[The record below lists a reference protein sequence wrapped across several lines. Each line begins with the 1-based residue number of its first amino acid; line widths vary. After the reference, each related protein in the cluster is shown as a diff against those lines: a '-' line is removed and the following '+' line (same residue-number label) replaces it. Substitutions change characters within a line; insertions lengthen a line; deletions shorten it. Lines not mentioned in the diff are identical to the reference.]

1 MGNAPIV
8 EMRKIIKEFPGILAN
23 DQVSFD
29 VNSGEI
35 HALLGENGAGK
46 STLMS
51 VLTGLYRPD
60 GGDIYIEGKKT
71 DFSSPKD
78 AVNYGI
84 GMVHQHFKLVQP
96 FTVAENVMLS
106 IKGLKQIYNLKEIE
120 QQIIKQSEAFGLSID
135 PKAKIWQ
142 LSVGEQQRVEIIKLL
157 LLGAKV
163 LILDEPTAVLTPQE
177 ANVLYETLLK
187 MVKSGKSVILISH
200 KMNEVLEN
208 TNRIT
213 VLRDGK
219 SIGTVYTETTNEKEL
234 AKMMVGRNIS
244 DMVKK
249 KSYRKEDKI
258 MSLDKVSA
266 LGNNG
271 LLKLNNISIDIYDGE
286 ILGVAGVDGNG
297 QKELAEAV
305 AGLRSVQMGSLSF
318 CGKDCTKSGRKK
330 RIDLGI
336 SYVPED
342 RMTTGLVTDLNAYEN
357 MALKSYRKYRGSFVH
372 WDKVRNDTDR
382 LIQKFDVRLASTDN
396 PVKMMSGGNI
406 QKLLLARE
414 IDSDPKLIVA
424 VYPMRGLDIGATDYV
439 KRLLIEQSEKGK
451 AVLLISEDLEDLLSM
466 TDRIIVMHGG
476 EIMGVVNP
484 SETTREEI
492 GLMMAGKRKV
502 DLHES

>member
-1 MGNAPIV
+1 MV
-8 EMRKIIKEFPGILAN
+8 EMRKITKEFPGILAN

-29 VNSGEI
+29 VHSGEI

-51 VLTGLYRPD
+51 VLTGLYHPD
-60 GGDIYIEGKKT
+60 GGEIYIEGAKT
-71 DFSSPKD
+71 NFSSPKD
-78 AVNYGI
+78 AVSCGI

-106 IKGLKQIYNLKEIE
+106 IIGLKQIYNLKEIE
-120 QQIIKQSEAFGLSID
+120 QQIIKQSQAYGLAID

-177 ANVLYETLLK
+177 ANALYGTLAK
-187 MVKSGKSVILISH
+187 MTEGGKSVILISH

-219 SIGTVYTETTNEKEL
+219 SIGTVYTENTSEKEL
-234 AKMMVGRNIS
+234 AKMMVGRLIS
-244 DMVKK
+244 DQLEK
-249 KSYRKEDKI
+249 KSYQKDSI
-258 MSLDKVSA
+258 AFSLDNVSA
-266 LGNNG
+266 LNNSG
-271 LLKLNNISIDIYDGE
+271 LLKLKGISLNIYDGE
-286 ILGVAGVDGNG
+286 ILGIAGVDGNG
-297 QKELAEAV
+297 QKELAEVV
-305 AGLRSVQMGSLSF
+305 AGTRLVKGGSLSF
-318 CGKDCTKSGRKK
+318 DGKDCTKSGRKK
-330 RIDLGI
+330 RINLGI

-342 RMTTGLVTDLNAYEN
+342 RMTTGLAPDLNAYEN
-357 MALKSYRKYRGSFVH
+357 MALKGYRNYPGVFIR
-372 WDKVRNDTDR
+372 WDKVRKDTDR
-382 LIQKFDVRLASTDN
+382 LIQSFDVRLASTAN

-414 IDSDPKLIVA
+414 IDSDPRLIVA

-476 EIMGVVNP
+476 EIMGVVKP

-502 DLHES
+502 DLHEA

>member
-1 MGNAPIV
+1 MV
-8 EMRKIIKEFPGILAN
+8 EMHKITKEFPGILAN
-23 DQVSFD
+23 DRVSFSLN
-29 VNSGEI
+29 VGEI

-60 GGDIYIEGKKT
+60 GGEIYIEGKKIE
-71 DFSSPKD
+71 FSSPKD
-78 AVNYGI
+78 AVNNGI
-84 GMVHQHFKLVQP
+84 GMVHQHFKLVTP
-96 FTVAENVMLS
+96 FTVADNVMLS
-106 IKGLKQIYNLKEIE
+106 IKGLKQIYNQKEIE
-120 QQIIKQSEAFGLSID
+120 QQIIRQSEAFGLSID

-157 LLGAKV
+157 LQGAKI

-177 ANVLYETLLK
+177 ANALYATLQK
-187 MVKSGKSVILISH
+187 MTESGKSVVLISH

-208 TNRIT
+208 TDRIT

-219 SIGTVYTETTNEKEL
+219 SIGTVQTKKTNENEL

-244 DMVKK
+244 ACVEK
-249 KSYRKEDKI
+249 KSSQKNVKI
-258 MSLDKVSA
+258 MTLDHVSVM
-266 LGNNG
+266 GDNG
-271 LLKLNNISIDIYDGE
+271 LLKLKEISFDIYDGE

-305 AGLRSVQMGSLSF
+305 AGLRAVRQGKVSF

-357 MALKSYRKYRGSFVH
+357 VALKSYRAYHGSFIH
-372 WDKVRNDTDR
+372 WDKVKKYTGQ
-382 LIQKFDVRLASTDN
+382 LIQEFDVRLANPVN

-414 IDSDPKLIVA
+414 IDSNPRLIVA
-424 VYPMRGLDIGATDYV
+424 VYPMRGLDIGATGYV
-439 KRLLIEQSEKGK
+439 KRLLIGQSEKGK

-476 EIMGVVNP
+476 EIMGVVHPN
-484 SETTREEI
+484 ETSREEI

>member
-1 MGNAPIV
+1 MGNAPMV
-8 EMRKIIKEFPGILAN
+8 EMRKITKEFPGILAN
-23 DQVSFD
+23 DQVSFS

-60 GGDIYIEGKKT
+60 GGEIYIEGKKVE
-71 DFSSPKD
+71 FSSPKD
-78 AVNYGI
+78 AVNCGI

-106 IKGLKQIYNLKEIE
+106 IKNLKQIYHLKAIE
-120 QQIIKQSEAFGLSID
+120 QQIIQQSEAFGLSID

-157 LLGAKV
+157 LLGAKF

-177 ANVLYETLLK
+177 AKALYSTLQK
-187 MVKSGKSVILISH
+187 MAQSGKSIVIISH

-208 TNRIT
+208 TDCIT

-219 SIGTVYTETTNEKEL
+219 SIGTVRTNTTNEKEL
-234 AKMMVGRNIS
+234 AQMMVGRDIS
-244 DMVKK
+244 ARTEKK
-249 KSYRKEDKI
+249 ITSKEDKI
-258 MSLDKVSA
+258 MSLAEVSA

-271 LLKLNNISIDIYDGE
+271 LLKLKNISLDIYEGE

-305 AGLRSVQMGSLSF
+305 AGMRSVKQGSIFF

-357 MALKSYRKYRGSFVH
+357 VALKNYRKYPGVFIS
-372 WDKVRNDTDR
+372 WDKVRSDSEQ
-382 LIQKFDVRLASTDN
+382 LIRKFDVRLASTSN

-414 IDSDPKLIVA
+414 IDSDPKLIIA

-439 KRLLIEQSEKGK
+439 KRLLIGESEKGK
-451 AVLLISEDLEDLLSM
+451 AVLLISEDLEDILSM

-476 EIMGVVNP
+476 EIMGVVKPN
-484 SETTREEI
+484 ETSREEI

>member
-1 MGNAPIV
+1 MVKTPMV
-8 EMRKIIKEFPGILAN
+8 EMRKISKEFPGILAN

-29 VNSGEI
+29 VNAGEI

-60 GGDIYIEGKKT
+60 GGKIYIEGNKT

-106 IKGLKQIYNLKEIE
+106 IKDLKQIYNLKEIE
-120 QQIIKQSEAFGLSID
+120 QQIIKQSEAFGLTID
-135 PKAKIWQ
+135 PKAKLWQ

-157 LLGAKV
+157 LLGAKI

-177 ANVLYETLLK
+177 ANALFETLLK
-187 MVKSGKSVILISH
+187 MIKSGKSVILISH

-208 TNRIT
+208 TDRIT

-219 SIGTVYTETTNEKEL
+219 SIGTVDSKKTTEKEL

-244 DMVKK
+244 DLLEKK
-249 KSYRKEDKI
+249 PFQKKEVI
-258 MSLDKVSA
+258 FSLNKVSA
-266 LGNNG
+266 LGNSG
-271 LLKLNNISIDIYDGE
+271 LLKLKSISIDIYRGE

-297 QKELAEAV
+297 QKELAESV
-305 AGLRSVQMGSLSF
+305 AGLRSVKEGSLSF
-318 CGKDCTKSGRKK
+318 YGKDCTKCGRKK

-342 RMTTGLVTDLNAYEN
+342 RMTTGLAPDLNAYEN
-357 MALKSYRKYRGSFVH
+357 IALNSYRKYPGGFIQ
-372 WDKVRNDTDR
+372 WDKVRKDTDR
-382 LIQKFDVRLASTDN
+382 LIQKFDVRLASTSN

-439 KRLLIEQSEKGK
+439 KRLLIEQSEKVK
-451 AVLLISEDLEDLLSM
+451 AVLLISE
-466 TDRIIVMHGG
+466 DRIIVMHGG

-502 DLHES
+502 DLHEA